1 VTASE
6 QGEAPVRVS
15 DAERDE
21 VLASLRGHFASGRL
35 SLEEF
40 NERVDETYAAKTD
53 VELRHVLRELPTQQ
67 HSAQHSAPRTRRRPP
82 PPDYP
87 MHGLLRRWRRPR
99 PAFAR
104 FLAVNGIC
112 IGVWAASGAGYFWPI
127 WVLIPTGALCLSR
140 VIASGSHH
148 GHYSHDAD
156 TREPDVEVEST
167 PPAPRTASEPLARRV
182 VMSVLY
188 VDIVGSTAHA
198 VSMGDAAWNAVLA
211 DYERR
216 VDAALSDLRG
226 EKLFTKG
233 DEVVAGFFLPASAVE
248 CGLRICDAARE
259 LGLEVRAGI
268 HAGEVDRIG
277 NQANGIAMHIGR
289 RVCEVAQPN
298 QVLVSSTVRDLLAG
312 SSYSFAT
319 VGEHELKGLNGTWHL
334 YEPVR

>member
-15 DAERDE
+15 DAERDA
-21 VLASLRGHFASGRL
+21 VLAALRGHFASGRL

-53 VELRHVLRELPTQQ
+53 VELRHVLRELPPQEQ
-67 HSAQHSAPRTRRRPP
+67 APRTRRTPP

-87 MHGLLRRWRRPR
+87 MHGFLRRWRGPR
-99 PAFAR
+99 PALAR
-104 FLAVNGIC
+104 FVGVNGIC

-127 WVLIPTGALCLSR
+127 WVLIPTGALLLSR
-140 VIASGSHH
+140 VIASGPHH
-148 GHYSHDAD
+148 ENNRDAVD
-156 TREPDVEVEST
+156 SAEVEPT

-198 VSMGDAAWNAVLA
+198 VAMGDAAWHAVLA

-216 VDAALSDLRG
+216 VDAALTELRG

-248 CGLRICDAARE
+248 CGLRICDAARG

-289 RVCEVAQPN
+289 RVCEVAQPS

-312 SSYSFAT
+312 SSYSFAA
-319 VGEHELKGLNGTWHL
+319 VGEHELKGLEGTWQL
-334 YEPVR
+334 YEPIR

>member
-1 VTASE
+1 MTASE

-15 DAERDE
+15 DAERDA
-21 VLASLRGHFASGRL
+21 VLASLRTHFASGRL
-35 SLEEF
+35 SLDEF

-53 VELRHVLRELPTQQ
+53 VELRHVLRELPAHTEA
-67 HSAQHSAPRTRRRPP
+67 SRSRRKPP

-87 MHGLLRRWRRPR
+87 MHGMLRRWRRPR
-99 PAFAR
+99 AALAR
-104 FLAVNGIC
+104 FVCINGIC

-127 WVLIPTGALCLSR
+127 WVLIPTGALLLSR
-140 VIASGSHH
+140 AIASGSPDHPDP
-148 GHYSHDAD
+148 S
-156 TREPDVEVEST
+156 TREGALG
-167 PPAPRTASEPLARRV
+167 PPPPRQPADPQNRRV

-198 VSMGDAAWNAVLA
+198 VSMGDAGWNAVLA

-216 VDAALSDLRG
+216 VDAALNELRG

-248 CGLRICDAARE
+248 CGLRICAAARD
-259 LGLEVRAGI
+259 LGLEVRAGV
-268 HAGEVDRIG
+268 HAGEVDRKG

-289 RVCEVAQPN
+289 RVCEVAQPS

-312 SSYSFAT
+312 SSYTFTSA
-319 VGEHELKGLNGTWHL
+319 GEHQLKGLDGAFQL